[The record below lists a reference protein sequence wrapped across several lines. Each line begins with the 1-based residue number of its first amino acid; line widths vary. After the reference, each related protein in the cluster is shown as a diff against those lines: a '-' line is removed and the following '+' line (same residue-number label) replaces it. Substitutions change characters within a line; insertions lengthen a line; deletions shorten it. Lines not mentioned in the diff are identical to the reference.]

1 MEQRYPNKED
11 YEEQFW
17 NHNYKVQVSMQGME
31 FIVNADCEQDAI
43 DYIIDDCEEN
53 YPGLLWSREE
63 EQEQEYLE
71 EYICGGNHGR
81 YLSTHNIHIE
91 EI

>member
-63 EQEQEYLE
+63 EEEQEYLE